1 MLDEVYE
8 SNHVISCEWKVVE
21 KLIEKYEVEKY
32 NEKSENVLNQ

>member
-8 SNHVISCEWKVVE
+8 SNHVISCKWKAVE

-32 NEKSENVLNQ
+32 NEKSENVLN